1 LRTIGRLGRLNLPHF
16 YVAGPAGYIYGDNTE
31 GNWNSDIRVEKNKNI
46 FGKLAMLEDGIVIG
60 GVLQES
66 I

>member
-1 LRTIGRLGRLNLPHF
+1 MRIQNARQEIRNILSFFSENFSRPSFKI
-16 YVAGPAGYIYGDNTE
+16 
-31 GNWNSDIRVEKNKNI
+31 WNSDIRVEKNKNI